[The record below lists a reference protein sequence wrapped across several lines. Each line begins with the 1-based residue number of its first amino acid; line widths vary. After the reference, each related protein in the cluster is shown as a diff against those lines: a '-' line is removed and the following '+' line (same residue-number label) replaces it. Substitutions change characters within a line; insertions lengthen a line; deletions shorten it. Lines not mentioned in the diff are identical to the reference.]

1 MIIVLENGTSQLI
14 EIKDEDLTSLIIEN
28 KQEIPKQPNYMKEKN
43 ISFYTATVF
52 STIIVFC
59 AIISLIVNIK
69 RKSTIKIILSILL
82 PIVAILVSQLLEKVV
97 LLNVLKN
104 GTEASSIIFII
115 ATLIIMFV
123 ILLSLAIMIFKKPKQ
138 LN

>member
-1 MIIVLENGTSQLI
+1 MNTVLEDSTSQLI
-14 EIKDEDLTSLIIEN
+14 ERKDEDSTSLLTEQ
-28 KQEIPKQPNYMKEKN
+28 KQEIPEQPNYMKEKN

-69 RKSTIKIILSILL
+69 RKSAIKIMLSILL
-82 PIVAILVSQLLEKVV
+82 PIVAIIISQLLERVV

-104 GTEASSIIFII
+104 GTESSSIIFII
-115 ATLIIMFV
+115 STLIVMFV
-123 ILLSLAIMIFKKPKQ
+123 IFLSLAIMIFKRPKK
-138 LN
+138 

>member
-1 MIIVLENGTSQLI
+1 MLENSTSQLI
-14 EIKDEDLTSLIIEN
+14 ETKEEDLTSLLIEQ
-28 KQEIPKQPNYMKEKN
+28 KQEIPEQPNYMKEKN

-69 RKSTIKIILSILL
+69 RKSTIKIMLSIIL
-82 PIVAILVSQLLEKVV
+82 PIVAIIVSQLLERGV

-104 GTEASSIIFII
+104 GTESSSIIFII
-115 ATLIIMFV
+115 ATFIVLLV
-123 ILLSLAIMIFKKPKQ
+123 ILLFLAIIIFKKDKK
-138 LN
+138 